1 MRNRMT
7 DSKDKKKG
15 TILRVSAYLFRY
27 KALFWLTIGLAA
39 SMTLLEIAVPY
50 AIKIILD
57 DIQGSGTASTLVW
70 GVVIIG
76 ILYVGSEV
84 FNSLRIRVNNKLE
97 QQVLLEMRRDLHSK
111 LLRLPVSF
119 YDQRKSGEISSRVI
133 EDVAAVERALLDGTE
148 QGTGAL
154 LRIIGITAILFVM
167 EPTLAWCVFLP
178 VPILLAVGI
187 VYSKGSRKVWKG
199 VRESAGDLNS
209 LLVED
214 IQGNRLIQTFG
225 LQKRES
231 ARFEEKA
238 EDLRFKTL
246 KAMYRWA
253 LYNPSTNLVT
263 KLGFLSIVGLGG
275 YFVLQGDS
283 DFTIGKLIAFFLYA
297 NMLYMPISQLHGLNH
312 LIAAGRASGE
322 RVFEILDATIDVAE
336 AEPPCP
342 MPAGPVE
349 VSFENVR
356 FEYPGRPAV
365 LDDFNLTMHANQVTA
380 LVGHTGAGK
389 STIANLAM
397 RTYDSTHGVVKL
409 SGTDI
414 GEIDLEELH
423 NSVGHVAQDPFLFEG
438 TVRDNLLLAKADASE
453 MEIVDALEKAC
464 ALDFVEALPEK
475 LDTNIGEKGIRLS
488 QGEKQRL
495 TIARVL
501 IKNPPFVILD
511 EATASV
517 DTITERKIQEAL
529 DNLVEARTV
538 LVIAHRLSTVRR
550 ANNIVV
556 LDGGRIIESG
566 THQDLLDTDGH
577 YAKLWQHQS
586 DLIPEHS

>member
-1 MRNRMT
+1 M
-7 DSKDKKKG
+7 SKEKQKS

-39 SMTLLEIAVPY
+39 GMTALEIAVPL
-50 AIKIILD
+50 AIENILEN
-57 DIQGSGTASTLVW
+57 IENASGLNNLLW
-70 GVVIIG
+70 GVAIIAG
-76 ILYVGSEV
+76 LYLGSEV
-84 FNSLRIRVNNKLE
+84 LNSLRIRVNNTLE
-97 QQVLLEMRRDLHSK
+97 QRVLLEMRRDLHSK
-111 LLRLPVSF
+111 LLHLPVSF

-148 QGTGAL
+148 QGTGAIL
-154 LRIIGITAILFVM
+154 KIVGITTFLFLLQPM
-167 EPTLAWCVFLP
+167 LAWFVFLP
-178 VPILLAVGI
+178 VPILLIAGMF
-187 VYSKGSRKVWKG
+187 YSKGSRKVWKG
-199 VRESAGDLNS
+199 VRESAGSLNS

-238 EDLRFKTL
+238 EDLRFRTL
-246 KAMYRWA
+246 KAMFRWA
-253 LYNPSTNLVT
+253 LYHPSTTFVT
-263 KLGFLSIVGLGG
+263 KLGFLSIVGVGG
-275 YFVLQGDS
+275 YLVLEDAA
-283 DFTIGKLIAFFLYA
+283 DFGMPQLLTFFLLA
-297 NMLYMPISQLHGLNH
+297 NMLYQPIGQLHGLNH

-322 RVFEILDATIDVAE
+322 RVFEILDAQVDVAE
-336 AEPPCP
+336 AAEPKP
-342 MPAGPVE
+342 MPEGPVE
-349 VSFENVR
+349 VCFENVR

-365 LDDFNLTMHANQVTA
+365 LEDFNLTMGANQVTA

-397 RTYDSTHGVVKL
+397 RTHDATSGTVKL

-414 GEIDLEELH
+414 RDIRLEELH
-423 NSVGHVAQDPFLFEG
+423 NIVGHVAQDPFLFEG
-438 TVRDNLLLAKADASE
+438 TVRENLLLAKADATE
-453 MEIVDALEKAC
+453 DDIIHALELAC
-464 ALDFVEALPEK
+464 AWDFVSALPEQ

-501 IKNPPFVILD
+501 LKNPPFVILD

-529 DNLVEARTV
+529 DHLVEARTV
-538 LVIAHRLSTVRR
+538 LVIAHRLSTVRQ

-556 LDGGRIIESG
+556 LENGRIIESG
-566 THQDLLDTDGH
+566 THEALLAKDGH

-586 DLIPEHS
+586 DLIPEYS